1 MIYVDDARC
10 TGCGLCMDACP
21 TQAIHIVDSVAQID
35 QSLCRECEVCL
46 SACPEGAILALREPI
61 VAEKSTPTL
70 APSALA
76 PAPVQQVAPRQ
87 RPDTGV
93 WPWLGVALSFVGRE
107 IVPRVLTLLSERE
120 QTQPTPTGSASLS
133 RAISPSG
140 RPNDGGRGRGQG
152 RGRHARQRRR
162 GRW

>member
-21 TQAIHIVDSVAQID
+21 TEAIRIVDGVAQVD

-46 SACPEGAILALREPI
+46 SACPEGAILALREPV

-70 APSALA
+70 APSS

-107 IVPRVLTLLSERE
+107 IVPRVVTLLSNRE
-120 QTQPTPTGSASLS
+120 QSQPTQPDSAPSS
-133 RAISPSG
+133 RAVSTSG
-140 RPNDGGRGRGQG
+140 RPNYRGRAGGQRAG
-152 RGRHARQRRR
+152 QRRQRRR

>member
-10 TGCGLCMDACP
+10 TGCGLCVDACP
-21 TQAIHIVDSVAQID
+21 TEAIRIVNGVAQVD

-46 SACPEGAILALREPI
+46 SACPEGAILAVQEPV
-61 VAEKSTPTL
+61 VAEKSVP
-70 APSALA
+70 A
-76 PAPVQQVAPRQ
+76 PAPAQPLAQRL
-87 RPDTGV
+87 RPDSGV
-93 WPWLGVALSFVGRE
+93 WPWLGTALSFVGRE

-120 QTQPTPTGSASLS
+120 QTQPTQTGTAPSS
-133 RAISPSG
+133 RTTSPSG
-140 RPNDGGRGRGQG
+140 RPNAGGRG